1 MEILRSF
8 LTLLAGFATMGLLIA
23 LMGSILGRAVPAWVG
38 VVARP
43 GPGYVSATLAYSFV
57 SAAAG
62 GYVTAW
68 MGTRNP
74 LRTVLTLAI
83 AVLALGALSALQARG
98 RQPAWYQIALLVI
111 TSLGVM
117 AGGLLRLQLAGLL

>member
-1 MEILRSF
+1 MEVLRTF
-8 LTLLAGFATMGLLIA
+8 LSLLAGFATMALLIA
-23 LMGSILGRAVPAWVG
+23 FVGSILGRAIPAWTG
-38 VVARP
+38 LPQRP
-43 GPGYVSATLAYSFV
+43 SPGYVLATLAYSSL

-68 MGTRNP
+68 MGSQNP

-83 AVLALGALSALQARG
+83 VVLALGALSALQARG
-98 RQPAWYQIALLVI
+98 RQPAWYQVSLLVI

-117 AGGLLRLQLAGLL
+117 AGGLLRLKLAGLL